1 MEERFEKYEKELGEG
16 SDGDWEDMPES
27 KNDALIRGVVGKGKE
42 EEYKVEDNKKEKVIE
57 SNNT

>member
-27 KNDALIRGVVGKGKE
+27 KNDVLIRGVVGKGAG
-42 EEYKVEDNKKEKVIE
+42 EEYKVEDNKKEKVI
-57 SNNT
+57 